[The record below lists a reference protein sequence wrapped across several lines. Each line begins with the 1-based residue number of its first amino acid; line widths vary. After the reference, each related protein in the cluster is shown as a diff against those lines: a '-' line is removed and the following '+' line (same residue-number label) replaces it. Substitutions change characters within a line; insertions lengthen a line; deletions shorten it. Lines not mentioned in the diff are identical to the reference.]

1 MTTSV
6 DNPNVILDAA
16 RIRRSVQRIARQIHE
31 DFHSADQLVLVAVDG
46 QGTVLADRIA
56 EELIAISDGNVL
68 SSVLSIHKDEPLQHE
83 ISMSPDVGEQ
93 LRGATVVVVD
103 DVLNSGRT
111 LLYAVRHILG
121 FAPRCVA
128 ACVLV
133 DRIHRRF
140 PIRADYVGLSLS
152 TTFQS
157 HITVKLSGDEE
168 DVALLS

>member
-1 MTTSV
+1 MNSSADSPT
-6 DNPNVILDAA
+6 VILDAA

-31 DFHSADQLVLVAVDG
+31 DFHNADQLVLVAIAG

-56 EELIAISDGNVL
+56 AELIEISDGHVL
-68 SSVLSIHKDEPLQHE
+68 STVLTMHKDEPLDHD
-83 ISMSPDVGEQ
+83 ISIAPDLGAQ
-93 LRGATVVVVD
+93 LKGATVVVVD

-111 LLYAVRHILG
+111 LLYAVRYLLG
-121 FAPRCVA
+121 YSPRTVA

-152 TTFQS
+152 TTLQS
-157 HITVKLSGDEE
+157 HITVKLSGD